1 MQSRLQ
7 KQLDFIVEVD
17 KIKQIQRMTKLF
29 DGSRYENDAEHS
41 WTIALMASI
50 LREHSNFEINMERV
64 QMMLLIHDVVEIDAG
79 DTFLY
84 DESRDTA
91 HIDEEKAAKR
101 IFSILPD
108 DQAEYLLNLWI
119 EFEKRE
125 TNDAKFA
132 GVFDRFEPVLQNY
145 KTKGGSWQEHGIT
158 KAMVMKKNHY
168 IQDGSEVIWKLFL
181 DILDECV
188 EKGYLKE

>member
-1 MQSRLQ
+1 
-7 KQLDFIVEVD
+7 
-17 KIKQIQRMTKLF
+17 MTKLF

-50 LREHSNFEINMERV
+50 LREHSNFNINIERV

-84 DESRDTA
+84 DAGRDDA
-91 HIDEEKAAKR
+91 HINEEKAAKR

-108 DQAEYLLNLWI
+108 DQAEYLLNLWF

-145 KTKGGSWQEHGIT
+145 KTGGETWKKHNIT
-158 KAMVMKKNHY
+158 KAMVMEKNHY
-168 IQDGSEVIWKLFL
+168 IQDGSEVIWNLFL
-181 DILDECV
+181 EMLDECV
-188 EKGYLKE
+188 KKGYLSE